1 MPPLMRPPGGDCD
14 TRVASPILSRSEEA
28 ECCDMRP
35 QNTGSAIDACAPVH
49 HGVVANEFKPGH
61 PVVFWFFI
69 VVLIF
74 GFVSGTKALITIDT
88 CKTPTSDVKHWR
100 VMPPEWVC
108 SAGRFEWSR

>member
-1 MPPLMRPPGGDCD
+1 
-14 TRVASPILSRSEEA
+14 
-28 ECCDMRP
+28 MRP
-35 QNTGSAIDACAPVH
+35 QNTGSAIDARAPVH